1 MHRSILA
8 RLGYHGYGNPHTGDR
23 DTPGGVAPPRKRA
36 WGKWRWLVV
45 LAMIAAIAAW
55 GLRERWLHPQ
65 FHWREFANSFVDLRW
80 RWLVASSFLCL
91 GTYYGRALRWAVML
105 RPLKPEPDTW
115 GIFKAT
121 AIGFA
126 AVTLLGRPGEFVR
139 PYLISVKERLPF
151 SSQLAV
157 WVLERLCDML
167 VVLLVFGFAVSQ
179 IRTSHANLGPAFRW
193 ALQTGGYVV
202 AVLGVACLVLLV
214 MMGRFSD
221 TMQRRLVSALRVLPK
236 RHHERTDRMIAA
248 FMDGTASTKSHR
260 SAAKLTLYTIFEWLL
275 IVLCLSFV
283 FRAYKA
289 TAGFTI
295 HDVLI
300 FVGFVA
306 FGSVIQIPG
315 VGGGVQLVSI
325 LVLTQLYG
333 ISLEVATSLAIM
345 IWIITFV
352 EIVPI
357 GIGLAFHEGINWRKL
372 KSLEGCAEAMGSP
385 GRDPDPVGG
394 VTG

>member
-1 MHRSILA
+1 MI
-8 RLGYHGYGNPHTGDR
+8 
-23 DTPGGVAPPRKRA
+23 
-36 WGKWRWLVV
+36 V
-45 LAMIAAIAAW
+45 LAVIAAIAAW

-65 FHWREFANSFVDLRW
+65 FHWREFADSFVDLRW
-80 RWLVASSFLCL
+80 RWIIASFFLGL

-139 PYLISVKERLPF
+139 PYLISVKERVSF

-167 VVLLVFGFAVSQ
+167 AVLLVFGFAVSQ
-179 IRTSHANLGPAFRW
+179 IRTSSANLGPAFRW
-193 ALQTGGYVV
+193 VLQTGGYVV
-202 AVLGVACLVLLV
+202 AVLGVACLVILI

-221 TMQRRLVSALRVLPK
+221 TMQRRLVSALQVLPK
-236 RHHERTDRMIAA
+236 RHHERAERMIAA

-260 SAAKLTLYTIFEWLL
+260 SALKLTLYTMFEWTL
-275 IVLCLSFV
+275 IVLCLSFL
-283 FRAYKA
+283 FRGYKA
-289 TAGFTI
+289 TEGFTI

-306 FGSVIQIPG
+306 FGSVLQIPG

-333 ISLEVATSLAIM
+333 ISLEVATSQAIM
-345 IWIITFV
+345 IWIITFA

-357 GIGLAFHEGINWRKL
+357 GLALACHEGINWRKL
-372 KSLEGCAEAMGSP
+372 KNLEGCAAAMGSP
-385 GRDPDPVGG
+385 VEGSDPVEGIEG
-394 VTG
+394 